1 MIRSQDGG
9 RGAAALPP
17 ERPSHAPSEPPA
29 CAESLAR
36 EGTPVAAQGPSS
48 DEEEADSSGAS
59 SLPARGQ
66 PGGAGGGPGAL
77 AGAGGHCHGRRA
89 AGPPRAGRLLDFLPP
104 TSRSQQ
110 DCDGLVYG
118 PDGRSD
124 NCDSVGPGTCHC
136 ALWARQG
143 PFPGSVPEGAP
154 ASGGGTGQAELDAGP
169 QRPPPGASTSPWGQ
183 GCSGGPRLLLP
194 RDPRPATAPLEL
206 NKLLGAKS
214 GTTRTQNPLPRLHVC
229 GRPGTLTPQQQPLP
243 WAQNLRGGGL
253 GGP

>member
-110 DCDGLVYG
+110 DCDGWFTV
-118 PDGRSD
+118 PMAA
-124 NCDSVGPGTCHC
+124 VITAIAWGPGHATVPSGPGR
-136 ALWARQG
+136 ALSQG
-143 PFPGSVPEGAP
+143 P
-154 ASGGGTGQAELDAGP
+154 
-169 QRPPPGASTSPWGQ
+169 SPRGH
-183 GCSGGPRLLLP
+183 
-194 RDPRPATAPLEL
+194 RPA
-206 NKLLGAKS
+206 
-214 GTTRTQNPLPRLHVC
+214 
-229 GRPGTLTPQQQPLP
+229 
-243 WAQNLRGGGL
+243 GGGL
-253 GGP
+253 GRRSWMPAHSGLRPGPARPHGGRDAAGAPACSCLETPGRQLRLSS